1 MLPRLLDGVDPEV
14 VDEIRHVANHVQGV
28 CDVTDVRARWLGHR
42 LHAEVNLA
50 VSLEMSVAEAHAIAL
65 ESRHQLLHHLPYLSN
80 VTIHIDPDNLSGE
93 ENHRITV
100 HTHEDLPAHSH
111 P

>member
-1 MLPRLLDGVDPEV
+1 
-14 VDEIRHVANHVQGV
+14 
-28 CDVTDVRARWLGHR
+28 VRARWLGHR